1 LMREAVNKALM
12 LRQRK
17 IWEMYNYDRLTHEE
31 IAKKLGVTRSAI
43 TQQIKVIENR
53 ITKWVKKHS
62 EVYNTLSGL

>member
-1 LMREAVNKALM
+1 MREAVNKALM